1 MSDDILD
8 EFAPDFVPFKDVE
21 TGPRWKKWRQ
31 FRCEV
36 ILPGGSRCK
45 VTGSYLVGA
54 KRFCRHHVEEA
65 RRRQREDAARV
76 DES

>member
-8 EFAPDFVPFKDVE
+8 EFAPDFVPSKE

-45 VTGSYLVGA
+45 VTGSYIVGA
-54 KRFCRHHVEEA
+54 KHFDTR
-65 RRRQREDAARV
+65 
-76 DES
+76 